1 MKVLLLV
8 SSMLT
13 IAGFGFY
20 QATSWEL
27 SDDFEVRFT
36 AKNASGT
43 FSILKGDIT
52 FSPDDLAGSNF
63 DMSVEVASMD
73 TGNGLKNTHARG
85 DNWFDAETYPTI
97 DFQTSSIMQKDDSY
111 VANGTLQMHGV
122 SKEIAIPFTFTDN
135 VFTGTFTV
143 LRSDYGVGS
152 TKGFAKKV
160 PDEIV
165 VELRVPVE

>member
-8 SSMLT
+8 ASIFT

-27 SDDFEVRFT
+27 SDDYEVRFT

-52 FSPDDLAGSNF
+52 FSPDDLAGSSF
-63 DMSVEVASMD
+63 DMSVDVASID
-73 TGNGLKNTHARG
+73 TGNGLKNKHARG

-97 DFQTSSIMQKDDSY
+97 DFQTSSVIQEDGAY
-111 VANGTLQMHGV
+111 VANGTLKMHGV
-122 SKEIAIPFTFTDN
+122 SKAIAIPFTFTDKT
-135 VFTGTFTV
+135 FAGTFTL
-143 LRSDYGVGS
+143 LRSDYGVGGV
-152 TKGFAKKV
+152 KGFAKKV